1 MSIAYLDPGNIESD
15 LQSGAVA
22 GFKVS
27 AKTTEEALGAL
38 WPMWP
43 RGRQR
48 DSGGDVL
55 SWKHTG
61 GGEGE
66 SEALGCPL
74 QRRLLRLDP

>member
-27 AKTTEEALGAL
+27 AKTTEEVLGAL

-43 RGRQR
+43 WALWGRWR
-48 DSGGDVL
+48 DSGGGRAEL
-55 SWKHTG
+55 ETRRG
-61 GGEGE
+61 RRRGE
-66 SEALGCPL
+66 
-74 QRRLLRLDP
+74 